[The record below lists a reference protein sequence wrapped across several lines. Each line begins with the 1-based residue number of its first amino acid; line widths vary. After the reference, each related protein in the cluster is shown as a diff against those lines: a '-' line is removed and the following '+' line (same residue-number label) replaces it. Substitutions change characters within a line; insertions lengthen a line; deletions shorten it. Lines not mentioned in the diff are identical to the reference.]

1 METVG
6 AGGGRGGG
14 QTDCE
19 EETGLGAHRRWAAY
33 EDNWV
38 FICLFIARIAFDSL
52 RQPCPPRNISCSVV
66 AQWLQR
72 SSVLRRVQGTWGHV
86 PCSFLTS
93 KRSKRVCCAAKET
106 PWPAL
111 LSCAQKQSVGGRNC
125 EPLCLRVAAGRRAPG
140 CSKEPMRTMH

>member
-1 METVG
+1 MKKRLVWEHTGDGLPTKTTGFLFAYLLQGLHLTASGNLVPPETS
-6 AGGGRGGG
+6 
-14 QTDCE
+14 
-19 EETGLGAHRRWAAY
+19 AAAWWHNGCS
-33 EDNWV
+33 D
-38 FICLFIARIAFDSL
+38 
-52 RQPCPPRNISCSVV
+52 PPLAI
-66 AQWLQR
+66 
-72 SSVLRRVQGTWGHV
+72 LRRVQGMRGHV

-93 KRSKRVCCAAKET
+93 KRSKRVCCAVKET